1 MRQTGYYF
9 VNFLDGKPEIAY
21 YSERLKIKPWQCVS
35 VPYHYRE
42 TDFVEISEQP
52 ITPEKM
58 AAIDAIIDTINK
70 HKENRSLDWAGIE
83 IIGILSEH
91 KLI

>member
-1 MRQTGYYF
+1 MKNKVTIKITGYASSK
-9 VNFLDGKPEIAY
+9 DIEPI
-21 YSERLKIKPWQCVS
+21 P
-35 VPYHYRE
+35 P
-42 TDFVEISEQP
+42 TP

>member
-35 VPYHYRE
+35 VRYHYRE

-58 AAIDAIIDTINK
+58 AAIDAIIDTISK
-70 HKENRSLDWAGIE
+70 VDSAADKYFDIKS
-83 IIGILSEH
+83 ILEKH